1 MGEGGP
7 GLLSEPGSV
16 LETAR
21 KASKGAS
28 KSLKASKSASKSLKA
43 AFRSSSW
50 LSVLLTEGSSTWG
63 IFPQAYAG
71 PTGMVLWT
79 QDKCWKSSHLPLTAS

>member
-28 KSLKASKSASKSLKA
+28 KSLKA

-50 LSVLLTEGSSTWG
+50 LSVLLTEGSST
-63 IFPQAYAG
+63 
-71 PTGMVLWT
+71 
-79 QDKCWKSSHLPLTAS
+79 